1 MQPNVNPETGIRYG
15 IISANSLDGELVQDL
30 LYYEGEDL
38 SWKEAEEEIRNEV
51 NALVEEGTIDED
63 DVDREVDDR
72 LCDVYIDEPIVEGEC
87 EGVKY
92 CTSWLGGALH
102 FWIFESPRIGLYSE
116 CSPCCPNAGN
126 LDSPN
131 DDGVECYDVP
141 EGWRE
146 NE

>member
-38 SWKEAEEEIRNEV
+38 SWKEAEEEIKIAMR
-51 NALVEEGTIDED
+51 EEGVTEED
-63 DVDREVDDR
+63 WDRTLDDR
-72 LCDVYIDEPIVEGEC
+72 LSDVYIDEPIVEGEC

-92 CTSWLGGALH
+92 RTSWLGGALH

-141 EGWRE
+141 EGWRVDE
-146 NE
+146 

>member
-38 SWKEAEEEIRNEV
+38 SWKEAEEEIKIAMR
-51 NALVEEGTIDED
+51 EEGVTEED
-63 DVDREVDDR
+63 WDRTLDDR
-72 LCDVYIDEPIVEGEC
+72 LSDVYIDEPIVEGEC
-87 EGVKY
+87 GGVKY

-141 EGWRE
+141 EGWRVDE
-146 NE
+146 

>member
-15 IISANSLDGELVQDL
+15 IISDNSLDGGLVQDL
-30 LYYEGEDL
+30 LYYQGEDL
-38 SWKEAEEEIRNEV
+38 SWKEAEEEIKIAMR
-51 NALVEEGTIDED
+51 EEGVREED
-63 DVDREVDDR
+63 WDRTLDDR
-72 LCDVYIDEPIVEGEC
+72 LGDVYIHEPIVEGEC

-92 CTSWLGGALH
+92 RTSWLGGALH

-141 EGWRE
+141 EGWRVDE
-146 NE
+146 

>member
-38 SWKEAEEEIRNEV
+38 SWKEAEEEIKIAMR
-51 NALVEEGTIDED
+51 EEGVTEED
-63 DVDREVDDR
+63 WDRTLDDR
-72 LCDVYIDEPIVEGEC
+72 LSDVYIDEPIVEGEC

-92 CTSWLGGALH
+92 RTSWLGGALH
-102 FWIFESPRIGLYSE
+102 FWIFESPRIGLYSK

-141 EGWRE
+141 EGWRVDE
-146 NE
+146 

>member
-38 SWKEAEEEIRNEV
+38 SWKEAEEEIKIAMR
-51 NALVEEGTIDED
+51 EEGVTEED
-63 DVDREVDDR
+63 WDRTLDDR
-72 LCDVYIDEPIVEGEC
+72 LSDVYIDEPIVEGEC

-92 CTSWLGGALH
+92 RTSWLGGALH

-116 CSPCCPNAGN
+116 CSPCCPNAGD

-141 EGWRE
+141 EGWRVDE
-146 NE
+146 

>member
-1 MQPNVNPETGIRYG
+1 MQPNVNELTGIRYG

-38 SWKEAEEEIRNEV
+38 SWKEAEEEIKIAMR
-51 NALVEEGTIDED
+51 EEGVTEED
-63 DVDREVDDR
+63 WDRTLDDR
-72 LCDVYIDEPIVEGEC
+72 LSDVYIDEPIVEGEC

-92 CTSWLGGALH
+92 RTSWLGGALL

-116 CSPCCPNAGN
+116 CSPCCPNAGD

-141 EGWRE
+141 KEWRVDE
-146 NE
+146 

>member
-1 MQPNVNPETGIRYG
+1 MQPNVNELTGIRYG

-38 SWKEAEEEIRNEV
+38 SWKEAEEEIKIAMR
-51 NALVEEGTIDED
+51 EEGVTEED
-63 DVDREVDDR
+63 WDRTLDDR
-72 LCDVYIDEPIVEGEC
+72 LSDVYIDEPIVEGEC

-141 EGWRE
+141 EGWRVDE
-146 NE
+146 

>member
-1 MQPNVNPETGIRYG
+1 MQPNVNELTGIRYG

-38 SWKEAEEEIRNEV
+38 SWKEAEEEIKIAMR
-51 NALVEEGTIDED
+51 EEGVTEED
-63 DVDREVDDR
+63 WDRTLDDR
-72 LCDVYIDEPIVEGEC
+72 LSDVYIDEPIVEGEC

-116 CSPCCPNAGN
+116 CSPCCPNAGD

-141 EGWRE
+141 EGWRVDE
-146 NE
+146 

>member
-38 SWKEAEEEIRNEV
+38 SWKEAEEEIKIAMR
-51 NALVEEGTIDED
+51 EEGVTEED
-63 DVDREVDDR
+63 WDRTLDDR
-72 LCDVYIDEPIVEGEC
+72 LSDVYIDEPIVEGEC

-92 CTSWLGGALH
+92 RTSWLGGALH

-116 CSPCCPNAGN
+116 CSPCCPNAGD

-141 EGWRE
+141 KGWRVDE
-146 NE
+146 

>member
-1 MQPNVNPETGIRYG
+1 MQPNVNELTGIRYG

-38 SWKEAEEEIRNEV
+38 SWKEVEEEIKIAMR
-51 NALVEEGTIDED
+51 EEGVTEED
-63 DVDREVDDR
+63 WDRTLDDR
-72 LCDVYIDEPIVEGEC
+72 LSDVYIDEPIVEGEC

-92 CTSWLGGALH
+92 RTSWLGGALH

-141 EGWRE
+141 EGWRVDE
-146 NE
+146 

>member
-38 SWKEAEEEIRNEV
+38 SWKEAEEEIKIAMR
-51 NALVEEGTIDED
+51 EEGVTEED
-63 DVDREVDDR
+63 WDRTLDDR
-72 LCDVYIDEPIVEGEC
+72 LSDVYIDEPIVEGEC

-92 CTSWLGGALH
+92 RTSWLGGALH
-102 FWIFESPRIGLYSE
+102 FWIFESHRIGKYNL
-116 CSPCCPNAGN
+116 CSPCAPNAGN
-126 LDSPN
+126 LDCPN
-131 DDGVECYDVP
+131 ENGYECYDVP

>member
-1 MQPNVNPETGIRYG
+1 MQPNVNELTGIRYG
-15 IISANSLDGELVQDL
+15 IISANSLDGELVHDL

-38 SWKEAEEEIRNEV
+38 SWREVEEEIKIAMR
-51 NALVEEGTIDED
+51 EEGVTEED
-63 DVDREVDDR
+63 WDRTLDDR
-72 LCDVYIDEPIVEGEC
+72 LSDVYIDEPIVEGEC

-92 CTSWLGGALH
+92 RTSWLGGALH

-141 EGWRE
+141 KGWRVDE
-146 NE
+146 

>member
-1 MQPNVNPETGIRYG
+1 MQPNVNELTGIRYG

-38 SWKEAEEEIRNEV
+38 SWKEAEEEIKIAMR
-51 NALVEEGTIDED
+51 EEGVTEED
-63 DVDREVDDR
+63 WDRTLDDR
-72 LCDVYIDEPIVEGEC
+72 LSDVYIDEPIVEGEC

-92 CTSWLGGALH
+92 RTSWLGGALH

-116 CSPCCPNAGN
+116 CSPCCPNAGD

>member
-38 SWKEAEEEIRNEV
+38 SLKEAEEEIKIAMR
-51 NALVEEGTIDED
+51 EEGVTEED
-63 DVDREVDDR
+63 WDRTLDDR
-72 LCDVYIDEPIVEGEC
+72 LSDVYIDEPIVEGEC

-141 EGWRE
+141 EGWRVDE
-146 NE
+146 